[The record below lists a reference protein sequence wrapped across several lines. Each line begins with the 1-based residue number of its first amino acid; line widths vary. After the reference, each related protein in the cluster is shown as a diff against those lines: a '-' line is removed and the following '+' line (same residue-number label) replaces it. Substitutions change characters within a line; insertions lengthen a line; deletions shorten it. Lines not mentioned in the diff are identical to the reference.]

1 MLPLNFNLHN
11 RHTIITKA
19 AQKIADTPRKMRKA
33 VAVLCAVAV
42 VGVSMP
48 VISMSVGAQTDINA
62 SSTDYLNLRS
72 GAGTNYSVI
81 KVLNKNTSVT
91 VVDKSNKNW
100 IKVKLSDGTT
110 GYCSA
115 DYLNITTDARTTTSL
130 NLRKGAGTSYAVIK
144 TLDSGV
150 KLDIIRFYGDSWAQV
165 KLSDGTTGYVATN
178 YISYISAAGSTTS
191 AGTTSATVKF
201 TLSST
206 SKTLLVGKKF
216 TLTASTNS
224 GGTIKWTTSNKNI
237 ATVTSKG
244 VVTAVKAGTA
254 TITATDSK
262 TSNKLT
268 CKVTVVS
275 STISSITLTK
285 KSVTLTAGETYYADS
300 TITPSSCKV
309 SYKTSNKTVA
319 TVSSTGA
326 VKAIKAGTANVTLYD
341 PVGTASSALKV
352 TVKENPKVTISKT
365 SASVNIG
372 NSCKLTATA
381 SDNSTI
387 KWSSSNTNVA
397 AVRSGVVSTLKAGTA
412 TITATNAA
420 GTVKAT
426 CKITVKSVSSSG
438 VSLSRTSGSVTAG
451 KTLYIK
457 GSSTRKATWSSSNTA
472 VATVSNG
479 FILGKNSG
487 KAAISYTDT
496 SGNRK
501 VCVVTV
507 SAAAPVKFTYS
518 SPNSATVNS
527 TVTLV
532 AITDKKRTG
541 VKFEININGKKTT
554 VTANKKTT
562 DGSTYVWTGTYKVTS
577 AGTFSYTA
585 YATTGTTWQTC
596 DDGKADIYVTSKK
609 NQSTTAVERL
619 RASDGLISFIGEKEG
634 FVSSIYYDTL
644 ANNIPTLGYGYV
656 VWEGQTFYNNLT
668 KKEAYALLV
677 SAVNKDVYAQK
688 VNDLLVNNNVK
699 FNQQQFDAL
708 VSFSYNLGTGWTSS
722 SDLRTIL
729 LSSYSNETT
738 SSTDSKVIGT
748 VKAVGGLNLR
758 SGSTTSSN
766 VITVLANGEQVTLV
780 STQKYNSVWYKV
792 KTSSG
797 KTGYCSGTYL
807 TLSTTGSKVR
817 DLNYV
822 NKNSLIKEMLAY
834 HHAGGVCYYGLL
846 YRRVDELEMF
856 LYNDYV
862 SDGRSNSHKF
872 PSPSCISF

>member
-1 MLPLNFNLHN
+1 MSLLNFNLPN
-11 RHTIITKA
+11 RHNIIAKA
-19 AQKIADTPRKMRKA
+19 ARKVAETPRKIRKA

-42 VGVSMP
+42 VGVSTP
-48 VISMSVGAQTDINA
+48 IITMSVGAQVAVCATT
-62 SSTDYLNLRS
+62 TDYLNLRK

-100 IKVKLSDGTT
+100 LKVKLSDGTT
-110 GYCSA
+110 GYCSS
-115 DYLNITTDARTTTSL
+115 DYLNITTDARTTTAL

-144 TLDSGV
+144 TLASGV
-150 KLDIIRFYGDSWAQV
+150 KLDILRFYGDSWAQV

-178 YISYISAAGSTTS
+178 YISYISDTNSTT
-191 AGTTSATVKF
+191 AGTTSTTVKF
-201 TLSST
+201 TLSAT
-206 SKTLLVGKKF
+206 TKTLLVGKKF

-262 TSNKLT
+262 TSQKLT

-275 STISSITLTK
+275 SAISSITLEK
-285 KSVTLTAGETYYADS
+285 KSVTLTPGETYYANS
-300 TITPSSCKV
+300 TVTPSSCKA

-341 PVGTASSALKV
+341 PVGTVSSAMKV
-352 TVKENPKVTISKT
+352 TVKTTPKVTISKT

-372 NSCKLTATA
+372 NSYKLTATA

-387 KWSSSNTNVA
+387 KWTSSNTNVA
-397 AVRSGVVSTLKAGTA
+397 AVRSGVVSALKAGTA

-420 GTVKAT
+420 GTAKAI

-457 GSSTRKATWSSSNTA
+457 GTSTRKATWSSSNTA

-507 SAAAPVKFTYS
+507 SAAAPIKFTYS

-532 AITDKKRTG
+532 AITDKNRTG
-541 VKFEININGKKTT
+541 VKFQIDINGKKTT
-554 VTANKKTT
+554 VTASKKTA

-577 AGTFSYTA
+577 AGTFSYVA
-585 YATTGTTWQTC
+585 YSTTGSTWQTC
-596 DDGKADIYVTSKK
+596 DDGKADIFVSSKK
-609 NQSTTAVERL
+609 NQTTTSVERL
-619 RASDGLISFIGEKEG
+619 RASDGLINFIGEKEG

-677 SAVNKDVYAQK
+677 SAVNKEVYAQK

-729 LSSYSNETT
+729 LNSYSTEST
-738 SSTDSKVIGT
+738 SSSTNSKVIGT
-748 VKAVGGLNLR
+748 VNAVGGLNLR
-758 SGSTTSSN
+758 SSYTTSSS
-766 VITVLANGEQVTLV
+766 VITVLSNGEQVTLV

-792 KTSSG
+792 TTSSG

-807 TLSTTGSKVR
+807 NLSTTGSKVR

-862 SDGRSNSHKF
+862 SDGRSNKHKF